1 MWAESFDL
9 SILFL
14 GPKSCDSNDRRDF
27 MLINEAGRVINQQ
40 VRRMWLLLP
49 RSSHNSNYFL
59 NFRLRARS
67 NAARSPIQMDLLS
80 PLSHTQLGN
89 SVDKF
94 ALCRMVNMKSNLD
107 DS

>member
-14 GPKSCDSNDRRDF
+14 GPKSRDSNGRRDF
-27 MLINEAGRVINQQ
+27 MLINEAGTVINQQ

-49 RSSHNSNYFL
+49 RSSHDYNYFL
-59 NFRLRARS
+59 HFRLRARS
-67 NAARSPIQMDLLS
+67 NAARSPIQMHLLS
-80 PLSHTQLGN
+80 PLSHAQLEN
-89 SVDKF
+89 SVDTF
-94 ALCRMVNMKSNLD
+94 VLRRMVNMKSNLD

>member
-27 MLINEAGRVINQQ
+27 MLINEAGTVINQR
-40 VRRMWLLLP
+40 VRRMWLLSP

-67 NAARSPIQMDLLS
+67 NAARSPIRMDLLR
-80 PLSHTQLGN
+80 PLSHAQLEN
-89 SVDKF
+89 SVDEF
-94 ALCRMVNMKSNLD
+94 VLCRMVNMKSNLD